1 MAVPSIKGSA
11 FETVVIDLTRLIQV
25 GKIAREAVE
34 ARLESEDLQLLDDKV
49 LPGLWYPLASY
60 RRMSELLWEVEG
72 NRDPA
77 YLMARGARSAERLFE
92 AGLYQQMQRGEEL
105 GAAKRERGEAW
116 SEFDGNLMTSLAS
129 TIFNVSRWR
138 YRRHPEDVNVNRIE
152 VTGARDLPEVSRWAA
167 QGFIEYMAS
176 RMTGVTV
183 LVTSERPAPDRI
195 VYTLRNTSR

>member
-1 MAVPSIKGSA
+1 MAAPSIKGSA

-34 ARLESEDLQLLDDKV
+34 ARLESQDLKLLDDKI

-60 RRMSELLWEVEG
+60 RRMSELLWEIEG

>member
-1 MAVPSIKGSA
+1 MAAPSIKGSA
-11 FETVVIDLTRLIQV
+11 FQSVVHDLTRLIQA
-25 GKIAREAVE
+25 GKIARETAE
-34 ARLESEDLQLLDDKV
+34 ARLEAEDLLLLDDKI
-49 LPGLWYPLASY
+49 LPGLWYALASY

-72 NRDPA
+72 KRDPA

-116 SEFDGNLMTSLAS
+116 SEFDGNLMTSLAGS
-129 TIFNVSRWR
+129 IFNVSRWR

-152 VTGARDLPEVSRWAA
+152 VTGARDLPEVARWAA

-176 RMTGVTV
+176 RMTGVNV
-183 LVTSERPAPDRI
+183 LVTSERPAPERI
-195 VYTLRNTSR
+195 VYTLRNASR

>member
-105 GAAKRERGEAW
+105 GAAKRERGEAC

-195 VYTLRNTSR
+195 VYTLRNSGR